1 MNPHP
6 EPSHPP
12 LRPHLSGLAAG
23 ALMAQALED
32 FSPNSPWPDG
42 YERIG
47 LLGAGGMGEVHLAR
61 DPALGREVAIKLV
74 LPGLHGEP
82 MILERLQREARIMSS
97 LNHSGIVSVHRL
109 VPMGDESAAIIM
121 EYVDGGNLRDLIRK
135 HGSSFPIDEALRMAR
150 EIASALH
157 AAHQHGIVHRDLK
170 PENLLITSDGRIKVT
185 DFGLAAPVDPLA
197 TRLTMTGTATGT
209 ADYMA
214 PERHHSDETE
224 PRGDI
229 YSLGI
234 ILYEMLT
241 GNMPRG
247 NFDSPHVIRK
257 SVPKSISYA
266 VMRALKNNPVQRFSS
281 MADFASALEKRSS
294 TRSKLFFLMPAV
306 ALIAFVLIALNRP
319 SSSDPSASINLTEVA
334 PAQLPNTST
343 TVWNNLLPSIDPSN
357 QTISGTWRT
366 SSDGLISNN
375 QICILKLAD
384 EMPESYEVRASFTRL
399 EGVHSIAVFF
409 QTPQGIGS
417 IDIDGWGQSLSGVQS
432 IDGSDLRSGNAF
444 SFPLENGRTYELH
457 ANIRADSISISI
469 DGVHK
474 ITTPIQGRSLGIVS
488 PWAWNPAEKPAA
500 LAIGSYESATRFH
513 SIEWRKIP

>member
-1 MNPHP
+1 MTEHP
-6 EPSHPP
+6 ESTPP

-42 YERIG
+42 YERIA

-97 LNHSGIVSVHRL
+97 LNHSGIVAVHRL

-135 HGSSFPIDEALRMAR
+135 HGASFPIDEALRIAR

-170 PENLLITSDGRIKVT
+170 PENILITSDGRIKVT

-241 GNMPRG
+241 GNLPRG
-247 NFDSPHVIRK
+247 NFDSPRAIRK
-257 SVPKSISYA
+257 IVSKSISDA
-266 VMRALKNNPVQRFSS
+266 VMRALKNNPAQRFES

-294 TRSKLFFLMPAV
+294 TRTKLFFLMPAV
-306 ALIAFVLIALNRP
+306 ALITFALIALFRPP
-319 SSSDPSASINLTEVA
+319 SSEPPSSTGIT
-334 PAQLPNTST
+334 PAQLPNTPT
-343 TVWNNLLPSIDPSN
+343 WNNLLPIIEPSRHA
-357 QTISGTWRT
+357 ISGNWRT
-366 SSDGLISNN
+366 SSEGLVSGN

-384 EMPESYEVRASFTRL
+384 ELPESYEVRVFFTRL
-399 EGVHSIAVFF
+399 EGEHSIALFF
-409 QTPQGIGS
+409 KTPQGTGS

-432 IDGSDLRSGNAF
+432 IDGHDLRDGNTF
-444 SFPLENGRTYELH
+444 SFPLENGRTYELL

-469 DGVHK
+469 DGIHK
-474 ITTPIQGRSLGIVS
+474 ITTAIKGRSLGIVS
-488 PWAWNPAEKPAA
+488 PWAWNPVEKSAA

-513 SIEWRKIP
+513 SIEWRRIP